1 MYLMLHWQSGDM
13 NKKNFIKIL
22 QQPEKLSKKEF
33 NFLEEISNEFPYFQP
48 SRAIYL
54 KYLAKN
60 KDIKFR
66 NYLKS
71 TAIYTRDRKILF
83 DFIKNI
89 ENQNDKVFFN
99 KNEITSALVENSIS
113 DSIKISEQNSFVDW
127 LKLSNLKPIDRTKEA
142 QTVDKFISKKPKIR
156 IETNETQTDNEINDD
171 LANQSGF
178 MTETLAKLYLNQK
191 NYEKAIQ
198 SYKILILKFPEKNS
212 YFADQIKKIKK
223 LKK

>member
-1 MYLMLHWQSGDM
+1 M
-13 NKKNFIKIL
+13 NKNNFIKIL
-22 QQPEKLSKKEF
+22 QQPEKLSKKELL
-33 NFLEEISNEFPYFQP
+33 FLQEISDEFPYFQP

-54 KYLAKN
+54 KSLAEN
-60 KDIKFR
+60 EDIKFKKF
-66 NYLKS
+66 LKS
-71 TAIYTRDRKILF
+71 TAIYSRDRKILF

-89 ENQNDKVFFN
+89 QNQNDKVFFN
-99 KNEITSALVENSIS
+99 KNEITSALVEDKIS

-127 LKLSNLKPIDRTKEA
+127 LKLSNLKPIDRSKETQA
-142 QTVDKFISKKPKIR
+142 VDKFISKKPKIR
-156 IETNETQTDNEINDD
+156 IEANETQSDNDKNDD

-223 LKK
+223 LNK

>member
-1 MYLMLHWQSGDM
+1 M

-22 QQPEKLSKKEF
+22 QQPEKLSKKELL
-33 NFLEEISNEFPYFQP
+33 FLQEISDEFPYFQP

-54 KYLAKN
+54 KSLAEN
-60 KDIKFR
+60 EDIKFKKF
-66 NYLKS
+66 LKS
-71 TAIYTRDRKILF
+71 TAVYSRDRKILF

-89 ENQNDKVFFN
+89 QNQNDKVFFN
-99 KNEITSALVENSIS
+99 KNEITSALVENKIS
-113 DSIKISEQNSFVDW
+113 DSIEISEQNSFVDW
-127 LKLSNLKPIDRTKEA
+127 LKLSNLKPIDRSKETQA
-142 QTVDKFISKKPKIR
+142 VDKFISKKPKIR
-156 IETNETQTDNEINDD
+156 IESNENPNGNDENDD
-171 LANQSGF
+171 LENQSGF

>member
-1 MYLMLHWQSGDM
+1 M

-22 QQPEKLSKKEF
+22 QDPEKLSKKELL
-33 NFLEEISNEFPYFQP
+33 FLREISDEFPYFQP

-54 KYLAKN
+54 KSLADN
-60 KDIKFR
+60 EDIKFKK
-66 NYLKS
+66 YLKS

-89 ENQNDKVFFN
+89 QNQNDKVFFN
-99 KNEITSALVENSIS
+99 KNEITTALVENKIS
-113 DSIKISEQNSFVDW
+113 DSIEISEQNSFVDW
-127 LKLSNLKPIDRTKEA
+127 LKLSNLKPIDRSKETQA
-142 QTVDKFISKKPKIR
+142 VDKFISKKPKIR
-156 IETNETQTDNEINDD
+156 IEANETQSDNDKNDD

>member
-1 MYLMLHWQSGDM
+1 M
-13 NKKNFIKIL
+13 L
-22 QQPEKLSKKEF
+22 QQPEKLSKKELL
-33 NFLEEISNEFPYFQP
+33 FLKEISDEFPYFQP

-54 KYLAKN
+54 KSLAEN
-60 KDIKFR
+60 EDIKFKK
-66 NYLKS
+66 YLKS
-71 TAIYTRDRKILF
+71 TAVYTRNRKILF

-89 ENQNDKVFFN
+89 QNQNEKVFFN
-99 KNEITSALVENSIS
+99 KNEITSAIVENRIS
-113 DSIKISEQNSFVDW
+113 DSLEISEQNSFVDW
-127 LKLSNLKPIDRTKEA
+127 LKLSNLKPIDRSKEV
-142 QTVDKFISKKPKIR
+142 QTVDKFISKKPKIK
-156 IETNETQTDNEINDD
+156 IKADENQTDNDVNDD
-171 LANQSGF
+171 LSNQSGF

>member
-1 MYLMLHWQSGDM
+1 M

-22 QQPEKLSKKEF
+22 QQPEKLSKKELL
-33 NFLEEISNEFPYFQP
+33 FLQEISDEFPYFQP

-54 KYLAKN
+54 KSLADN
-60 KDIKFR
+60 EDIKFKK
-66 NYLKS
+66 YLKS
-71 TAIYTRDRKILF
+71 TSIYSRDRKILF

-89 ENQNDKVFFN
+89 QNQNDKVFFN
-99 KNEITSALVENSIS
+99 KNEITSALVENKIS
-113 DSIKISEQNSFVDW
+113 DSIEISEQNSFVDW
-127 LKLSNLKPIDRTKEA
+127 LKLSNLKPIDRSKETQA
-142 QTVDKFISKKPKIR
+142 VDKFISKKPKIR
-156 IETNETQTDNEINDD
+156 IKANETQSDNDKNDD

>member
-1 MYLMLHWQSGDM
+1 M

-22 QQPEKLSKKEF
+22 QQPEKLSKKELL
-33 NFLEEISNEFPYFQP
+33 FLQEISDEFPYFQP

-54 KYLAKN
+54 KSLAEN
-60 KDIKFR
+60 EDIKFKKH
-66 NYLKS
+66 LKS
-71 TAIYTRDRKILF
+71 TAIYSRDRKILF

-89 ENQNDKVFFN
+89 QNQNDKVFFN
-99 KNEITSALVENSIS
+99 KNEITSALVENKIS
-113 DSIKISEQNSFVDW
+113 DSIEISEQNSFVDW
-127 LKLSNLKPIDRTKEA
+127 LKLSNLKPIDRSKETQA
-142 QTVDKFISKKPKIR
+142 VDKFISKKPKIR
-156 IETNETQTDNEINDD
+156 IEANETQHDNDKNDD

>member
-1 MYLMLHWQSGDM
+1 M

-22 QQPEKLSKKEF
+22 QQPEKLSRKELL
-33 NFLEEISNEFPYFQP
+33 FLQEISDEFPYFQP

-54 KYLAKN
+54 KSLAEN
-60 KDIKFR
+60 EDIKFKK
-66 NYLKS
+66 YLKS
-71 TAIYTRDRKILF
+71 TAIYSRDRKILF

-89 ENQNDKVFFN
+89 QNQNDKVFFN
-99 KNEITSALVENSIS
+99 KNEITSALVENKIS
-113 DSIKISEQNSFVDW
+113 DSIEISEQNSFVDW
-127 LKLSNLKPIDRTKEA
+127 LKLSNLKPIDRSKETQA
-142 QTVDKFISKKPKIR
+142 IDKFISKKPKIR
-156 IETNETQTDNEINDD
+156 IEANETQSDNDKNDD

>member
-1 MYLMLHWQSGDM
+1 M

-22 QQPEKLSKKEF
+22 QQPEKLSKKELL
-33 NFLEEISNEFPYFQP
+33 FLQEISDEFPYFQP

-54 KYLAKN
+54 KSLAEN
-60 KDIKFR
+60 EDIKFKK
-66 NYLKS
+66 YLKS
-71 TAIYTRDRKILF
+71 TAIYSRDRKILF

-89 ENQNDKVFFN
+89 QNQNDKVFFN
-99 KNEITSALVENSIS
+99 KNEITSALVENKIS
-113 DSIKISEQNSFVDW
+113 DSIEISEQNSFVDW
-127 LKLSNLKPIDRTKEA
+127 LKLSNLKPIDRSKETQA
-142 QTVDKFISKKPKIR
+142 VDKFISKKPKIR
-156 IETNETQTDNEINDD
+156 IEANETQSDNDKNDD

-212 YFADQIKKIKK
+212 YFADQIKKINI
-223 LKK
+223 L

>member
-1 MYLMLHWQSGDM
+1 M

-22 QQPEKLSKKEF
+22 QQPEKLSKKELL
-33 NFLEEISNEFPYFQP
+33 FLQEISDEFPYFQP

-54 KYLAKN
+54 KSLADN
-60 KDIKFR
+60 EDIKFKK
-66 NYLKS
+66 YLKS
-71 TAIYTRDRKILF
+71 TSIYTRDRKILF

-89 ENQNDKVFFN
+89 QNQNDKVFFN
-99 KNEITSALVENSIS
+99 KNEITSALVENKIS
-113 DSIKISEQNSFVDW
+113 DSIEISEQNSFVDW
-127 LKLSNLKPIDRTKEA
+127 LKLSNLKPIDRSKETQA
-142 QTVDKFISKKPKIR
+142 VDKFISKKPKIR
-156 IETNETQTDNEINDD
+156 IEANETQSDNDKNDD